1 MSHRLIQHTYI
12 YMLVGRFSI
21 YFYVLHLTDCLSS
34 VFNGRHTLD
43 LYIKNAL
50 QYSSYQHYISY
61 LNILCYYSDFQDF
74 NINFGK
80 LYLLLF
86 SGH

>member
-1 MSHRLIQHTYI
+1 
-12 YMLVGRFSI
+12 MLVGRLSI
-21 YFYVLHLTDCLSS
+21 CFYVLHLTDYLSS
-34 VFNGRHTLD
+34 VFNGRHSLD
-43 LYIKNAL
+43 LCIKNAL
-50 QYSSYQHYISY
+50 QYSSYQHCISY

-86 SGH
+86 SSLDFIVM